1 MRCRYVLTLL
11 FANQGTYSTILLSFT
26 DVCYFVKIP
35 AVLCRCIVYMFTR
48 SHALFVLQ
56 TVGTIIG
63 SFSTIHHSLRII
75 PL

>member
-1 MRCRYVLTLL
+1 MLTFLC
-11 FANQGTYSTILLSFT
+11 ANQGTYSTILLSFT
-26 DVCYFVKIP
+26 DVCYFVKMP
-35 AVLCRCIVYMFTR
+35 AVLCRCIIYMFTC
-48 SHALFVLQ
+48 SHAPFDLQ